1 MTIDYNRHGKGQ
13 KLKSHCLVHYIYIS
27 CWQSGQRRDPNNAL
41 LCPSSLGSL
50 LFEGLYRAC
59 HLPYFCSWF
68 KTSATLA
75 NCNYKVRILYVYLVY
90 FLNVNSKL
98 LFFPATMILMILNG
112 IAYVSNTSPKSVA
125 WWQKAWDLHSR
136 SRVRVRA
143 CTSCKSLGQPGFY
156 SLIWAHKMRF
166 PEGGVSSNPK
176 KKSIYQIH
184 TNISIN

>member
-1 MTIDYNRHGKGQ
+1 VAIDYNRHGKGQ
-13 KLKSHCLVHYIYIS
+13 KLKSHCSVHYIS

-41 LCPSSLGSL
+41 LYPSSLGSL

-98 LFFPATMILMILNG
+98 LFFSSYYDIEQNSVYIK
-112 IAYVSNTSPKSVA
+112 YVLKGCNVMTKN
-125 WWQKAWDLHSR
+125 LR
-136 SRVRVRA
+136 SA
-143 CTSCKSLGQPGFY
+143 QQ
-156 SLIWAHKMRF
+156 
-166 PEGGVSSNPK
+166 VSSL
-176 KKSIYQIH
+176 SQGVYFL
-184 TNISIN
+184 